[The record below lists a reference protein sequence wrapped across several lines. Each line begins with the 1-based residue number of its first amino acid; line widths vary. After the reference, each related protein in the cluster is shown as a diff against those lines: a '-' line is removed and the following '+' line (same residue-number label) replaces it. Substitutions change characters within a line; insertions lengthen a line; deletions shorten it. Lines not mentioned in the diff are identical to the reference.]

1 MILQYYLKNL
11 SVKTCSQCRS
21 NTVAAVVLKIQF
33 KKREGGRKGGKEG
46 GKKGGKEGERKTDK
60 KNKKA
65 THPQKSFLV

>member
-1 MILQYYLKNL
+1 M
-11 SVKTCSQCRS
+11 KTCSQCWS

-33 KKREGGRKGGKEG
+33 KKREGGREG
-46 GKKGGKEGERKTDK
+46 RRKKGGKEGERKTDK